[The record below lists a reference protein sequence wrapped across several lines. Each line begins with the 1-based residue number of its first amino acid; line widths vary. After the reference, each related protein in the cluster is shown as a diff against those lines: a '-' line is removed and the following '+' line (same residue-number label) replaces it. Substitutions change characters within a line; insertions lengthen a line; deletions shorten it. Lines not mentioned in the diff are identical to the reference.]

1 MKATDAHRVRTQYGH
16 GGSVA
21 DKISEKVVKTL
32 TPPKHGN
39 RILYDAQIPGF
50 GVRITAAGAVSFILN
65 YHVHGRERRFTI
77 GKHPEW
83 SVIAARN
90 RALELRMKVNDGVD
104 PLGEREQERTEPTM
118 NDLCDEYL
126 EHHALVHKRPHSVRD
141 DKQMISGIITPRIG
155 TLRISAVNRQGIEK
169 LHASLKPTP
178 YLANR
183 VLALLSK
190 MFSLAMEWHWVGSN
204 PTQGI
209 PRFHE
214 DKRERWLQPEE
225 LQRFVKA
232 LNEYPNQNLADAF
245 RLLLLT
251 GSRKSEVLTAE
262 WSMFDLQQGLWTK
275 PSSHTKEKQ
284 IEHIPL
290 SIQALELLTHMKKQG
305 DGTGFLF
312 PGMSGS
318 PRTTL
323 RVAWSK
329 ICQAA
334 GLTNVRVHDLR
345 HSYASYLVSNGV
357 SLHIVGRL
365 LGHSQA
371 QTTQRYAHVAHQSL
385 RDASNLFGNIFQNA
399 GKKKT

>member
-1 MKATDAHRVRTQYGH
+1 M
-16 GGSVA
+16 SE
-21 DKISEKVVKTL
+21 KISEKVVKNL
-32 TPPKHGN
+32 VPPKHGN
-39 RILYDAQIPGF
+39 RILYDTQIPGF
-50 GVRITAAGAVSFILN
+50 GVRVTAAGAVSFILN

-90 RALELRMKVNDGVD
+90 RALELRRNVSEGAD
-104 PLGEREQERTEPTM
+104 PMEEREQERTQPTM
-118 NDLCDEYL
+118 NDLCAEYL

-141 DKQMISGIITPRIG
+141 DKQMIGAIITPKMG
-155 TLRISAVNRQGIEK
+155 TLQISAVSRQGIEK

-190 MFSLAMEWHWVGSN
+190 MFSLAIEWHWVSSN
-204 PTQGI
+204 PAQGI

-214 DKRERWLQPEE
+214 DRRERWLQPKE
-225 LQRFVKA
+225 LQRFIEA
-232 LNEYPNQNLADAF
+232 LNAYQNQNVADAF

-275 PSSHTKEKQ
+275 PSSHTKERQ
-284 IEHIPL
+284 IQHVPL
-290 SIQALELLTHMKKQG
+290 SVQARELLTQMKEQS
-305 DGTGFLF
+305 DETGFLF
-312 PGMSGS
+312 PGLNGN

-323 RVAWSK
+323 RAAWSQ
-329 ICQAA
+329 ICKAA
-334 GLTNVRVHDLR
+334 GLTDVRVHDLR
-345 HSYASYLVSNGV
+345 HSYASYLVSHGV
-357 SLHIVGRL
+357 SLHVVGKL

-385 RDASNLFGNIFQNA
+385 RDASNLFGSIFQAA
-399 GKKKT
+399 GKQKG

>member
-1 MKATDAHRVRTQYGH
+1 MPE
-16 GGSVA
+16 
-21 DKISEKVVKTL
+21 KISEKVVKNL
-32 TPPKHGN
+32 DPPKQGN

-83 SVIAARN
+83 SAIAARN
-90 RALELRMKVNDGVD
+90 RALELRREVSEGVD
-104 PLGEREQERTEPTM
+104 PLEEREQERTQPTM
-118 NDLCDEYL
+118 NDLCAEYL
-126 EHHALVHKRPHSVRD
+126 ENHARVHKRPHSVRD
-141 DKQMISGIITPRIG
+141 DKQMIAGVITPKMG
-155 TLRISAVNRQGIEK
+155 TLRVSAVSGQGVAK
-169 LHASLKPTP
+169 LHASLKATP

-190 MFSLAMEWHWVGSN
+190 MFSLAIEWDWVSIN
-204 PTQGI
+204 PAQGI

-214 DKRERWLQPEE
+214 DRRERWLQPEE
-225 LQRFVKA
+225 LQQFVKA
-232 LNEYPNQNLADAF
+232 LNAYKNQKIADAF

-262 WSMFDLQQGLWTK
+262 WSMFDLQQALWTK

-290 SIQALELLTHMKKQG
+290 SVQALELLTKMKEQS
-305 DGTGFLF
+305 DGTSFLF
-312 PGMSGS
+312 PGLNGK

-323 RVAWSK
+323 RVAWSQ
-329 ICQAA
+329 ICKAA
-334 GLTNVRVHDLR
+334 GLANVRVHDLR
-345 HSYASYLVSNGV
+345 HSYASYLVSEGV
-357 SLHIVGRL
+357 SLHVVGKL

-385 RDASNLFGNIFQNA
+385 RDASNLFGSIFQTA
-399 GKKKT
+399 CKQKE

>member
-1 MKATDAHRVRTQYGH
+1 M
-16 GGSVA
+16 S
-21 DKISEKVVKTL
+21 DKISEKIVKNL

-39 RILYDAQIPGF
+39 RILYGSQIPGF
-50 GVRITAAGAVSFILN
+50 GVRITAAGAISFILN
-65 YHVHGRERRFTI
+65 YRVHGRERRFTI

-83 SVIAARN
+83 SAIAARN
-90 RALELRMKVNDGVD
+90 RALELRRKVNEDVD
-104 PLGEREQERTEPTM
+104 PLEEREQQRTQPTM
-118 NDLCDEYL
+118 NDLCAEYL
-126 EHHALVHKRPHSVRD
+126 EHHARVHKRPHSVRD
-141 DKQMISGIITPRIG
+141 DKQMIAGVITPKMG
-155 TLRISAVNRQGIEK
+155 TLRVSAVSRQGVAK
-169 LHASLKPTP
+169 LHASLKATP

-190 MFSLAMEWHWVGSN
+190 MFSLAIAWYWISSN
-204 PTQGI
+204 PAQGI

-214 DKRERWLQPEE
+214 DRRERWLQPEE
-225 LQRFVKA
+225 LQRFIEA
-232 LNEYPNQNLADAF
+232 LNAYQNQNVADAF

-251 GSRKSEVLTAE
+251 GSRKSEVLTAD

-290 SIQALELLTHMKKQG
+290 SVQALELLTRMRAQS

-312 PGMSGS
+312 PGLNGK

-323 RVAWSK
+323 RVAWSQ
-329 ICQAA
+329 ICNAA

-345 HSYASYLVSNGV
+345 HSYASYLVSHGV
-357 SLHIVGRL
+357 SLHIVGKL

-385 RDASNLFGNIFQNA
+385 RDASNLFGNIFQTVS
-399 GKKKT
+399 KLKE

>member
-1 MKATDAHRVRTQYGH
+1 MSK
-16 GGSVA
+16 
-21 DKISEKVVKTL
+21 KISEQVVKNL
-32 TPPKHGN
+32 APPKYGN
-39 RILYDAQIPGF
+39 RILYDTQIPGF

-83 SVIAARN
+83 SVVAARN
-90 RALELRMKVNDGVD
+90 RALELRRGVNEGFD
-104 PLGEREQERTEPTM
+104 PLEEREQERTQPTM
-118 NDLCDEYL
+118 NDLCAEYL

-141 DKQMISGIITPRIG
+141 DKQMIAGIITPKMG
-155 TLRISAVNRQGIEK
+155 TLRISGVSRQGIEK

-190 MFSLAMEWHWVGSN
+190 MFALAMEWHWISSN
-204 PTQGI
+204 PAQGI

-214 DKRERWLQPEE
+214 DRRERWLQPEE
-225 LQRFVKA
+225 LQQFIQA
-232 LNEYPNQNLADAF
+232 LNAYKNQNVADAF

-251 GSRKSEVLTAE
+251 GSRKNEVLTAQ

-290 SIQALELLTHMKKQG
+290 SIQAQELLAKMKEQNNG
-305 DGTGFLF
+305 AVFLF
-312 PGMSGS
+312 PGLNGNS
-318 PRTTL
+318 RTTL
-323 RVAWSK
+323 RAAWSQ
-329 ICQAA
+329 ICKAA

-357 SLHIVGRL
+357 SLHVVGKL

-385 RDASNLFGNIFQNA
+385 RDASNLFGNIFDTASKKEQRTR
-399 GKKKT
+399 KKKRKRDG

>member
-1 MKATDAHRVRTQYGH
+1 M
-16 GGSVA
+16 SE
-21 DKISEKVVKTL
+21 KISEKIVKNL
-32 TPPKHGN
+32 APPKHGN
-39 RILYDAQIPGF
+39 RILYDSQIPGF
-50 GVRITAAGAVSFILN
+50 GVRITAAGAISFILN
-65 YHVHGRERRFTI
+65 YHIHGRERRFTI

-83 SVIAARN
+83 SVLAARN
-90 RALELRMKVNDGVD
+90 RALELRRKVNEGVD
-104 PLGEREQERTEPTM
+104 PLEEREQDRTQPTM
-118 NDLCDEYL
+118 NVLCAEYL

-141 DKQMISGIITPRIG
+141 DKQMIAGIIAPKMG
-155 TLRISAVNRQGIEK
+155 TLRISAVSRQGVAK

-190 MFSLAMEWHWVGSN
+190 MFSLAIEWHWVRIN
-204 PTQGI
+204 PAQGI

-214 DKRERWLQPEE
+214 DRRERWLQPKE
-225 LQRFVKA
+225 LQRFIEA
-232 LNEYPNQNLADAF
+232 LNAYQNQNVADAF

-275 PSSHTKEKQ
+275 PSSRTKEKQ

-290 SIQALELLTHMKKQG
+290 SVQALELLTRMKQHS

-312 PGMSGS
+312 PGLNGK

-323 RVAWSK
+323 RIAWSQ
-329 ICQAA
+329 ICKPA

-357 SLHIVGRL
+357 SLHVVGKL

-385 RDASNLFGNIFQNA
+385 RDASNLFGNIFQA
-399 GKKKT
+399 AEKQQDKG